1 MNANAVFELEE
12 AGPSH
17 FSQYGKAFQEKIF
30 QGLITDIDW
39 AKQMS
44 EVMKPHFFDLK
55 YIQYLTDR
63 KRAIGMGSSKSGTE
77 HLWSMALSASA
88 LLLLVPL
95 FL

>member
-1 MNANAVFELEE
+1 MNSAVFELEE
-12 AGPSH
+12 VGPSH

-30 QGLITDIDW
+30 QGLITDQEW

-63 KRAIGMGSSKSGTE
+63 YFAYFEKYSCFPTMQ
-77 HLWSMALSASA
+77 
-88 LLLLVPL
+88 LLITIIRD
-95 FL
+95 